1 MLYHFQTHQ
10 LPTHSQQNNASLTL
24 NPSKSFIPKEKRPV
38 NNPLFN
44 KTTVS
49 NPLALKTSKSAQARD
64 DTGESSTRGR
74 NQRHKSDTLTNP
86 NRSFTSGGQYYSP
99 FNTITFTCLTTNI
112 DTSLYCTKKQQVV
125 IPVYQPFVK
134 VDRKFTSKLENQ
146 LLEVQKLLRAAAD
159 EGNLMIE
166 SSDLL
171 NMIDNNHQLI
181 KKCENNGIIHTTHR
195 QFGNKKQIFHSLNLD
210 LISHESILWCLRS
223 LKRDEMTPT
232 EKAIQSRLK
241 EAFCYKVTN
250 WLWDHVI
257 ESIKRCS
264 SNFTK
269 THTYTISNPQS
280 SSTSKKPILN
290 KRTMDLPT
298 KEDSDISDLLIES
311 PQENKAS
318 RNKSGIR
325 IGGSERW
332 SHSSKKYITTRSGKK
347 LYYQFSD
354 IAKEDIKFELEEDY
368 TTTDSN
374 MSSNNLTTYIIY
386 PAGEAWV
393 GIDQT
398 ITDIDQDTYAIF
410 LDFLKEYFTED
421 LNNFWDKYDSIINN
435 EGIEHD
441 EKVKKAK
448 KHRNSTEAATPK
460 ASGLINYPQDELSRA
475 IPGGRYGCAQFAKT

>member
-1 MLYHFQTHQ
+1 MFYRFQTH
-10 LPTHSQQNNASLTL
+10 LLLKHSQQNNASLTL
-24 NPSKSFIPKEKRPV
+24 NPAKSFIPKEKRPV
-38 NNPLFN
+38 TNPLFN
-44 KTTVS
+44 KTAVS
-49 NPLALKTSKSAQARD
+49 NPLALKTSKSAQSRD
-64 DTGESSTRGR
+64 DTADNSNRGR

-146 LLEVQKLLRAAAD
+146 LLEVQKLLRSAAE
-159 EGNLMIE
+159 EGNLMLE

-195 QFGNKKQIFHSLNLD
+195 QFGNKKQVFHSLNLD

-257 ESIKRCS
+257 ESIKKCS

-280 SSTSKKPILN
+280 SSTSKKPVL
-290 KRTMDLPT
+290 KKTMNLPT
-298 KEDSDISDLLIES
+298 KEDSDISELLIES

-325 IGGSERW
+325 VGGSERW
-332 SHSSKKYITTRSGKK
+332 SHSSKKYITTRNGKK

-393 GIDQT
+393 GVDQT
-398 ITDIDQDTYAIF
+398 TTDIDQDTYSIF

-460 ASGLINYPQDELSRA
+460 ASGLINYPQDEVSRA